1 MGSKQEIGED
11 AIKSILN
18 LYGLEET
25 FKEQKEYFNYQG
37 EDGDGYVKI
46 ILSVFLQ
53 NGKRIVLKILHE
65 RGDLL
70 ADRAKIEKQSVFS
83 AFMREHGIKTPV
95 RYMANG
101 KYCNEYIYKNIPCN
115 VTVED
120 WCGEEITEIN
130 TEIAYKIGELMA
142 RMHILSLENHCEI
155 GCGTRFSAAY
165 WNDVDAFP
173 QFCELCQNEHL
184 DQEIVAQIKKL
195 RDEKLE
201 AIRAVWDTLPKAAV
215 QGDISINNLVYN
227 EEELIVFDYNN
238 AGDEVLI
245 SDLVMEGLLTAY
257 EMDLPDGT
265 DPVCREQLF
274 PALLRGYLSVRRL
287 SREEAATAWLAYTL
301 YHALW
306 FSRIVYNEDS
316 LQKLIQKEDYASANR
331 LLRQMLVDM
340 TEQDDGRF
348 RLHFVRKDGLPANE
362 I

>member
-1 MGSKQEIGED
+1 MENKQDVLKD
-11 AIKSILN
+11 AIKSILQQ
-18 LYGLEET
+18 YGFEET
-25 FKEQKEYFNYQG
+25 FKEQKEYISYDG
-37 EDGDGYVKI
+37 EDGDGLVKI
-46 ILSVFLQ
+46 ILSVLLES
-53 NGKRIVLKILHE
+53 GKRVVIKILHE
-65 RGDLL
+65 QEDLL
-70 ADRAKIEKQSVFS
+70 AERNKIERQS
-83 AFMREHGIKTPV
+83 AFSEFMQKHGIKTPTH
-95 RYMANG
+95 YMSDG
-101 KYCNEYIYKNIPCN
+101 TYCSEYLYHGIPCN

-120 WCGEEITEIN
+120 WCGEEIKEID
-130 TEIAYKIGELMA
+130 TGISYKIGELMA
-142 RMHILSLENHCEI
+142 RMHSISLENHCEI
-155 GCGTRFSAAY
+155 GCGTLFSAAY

-173 QFCELCQNEHL
+173 RFCEIGKNEHL
-184 DQEIVAQIKKL
+184 NQEIVEEIKKL
-195 RDEKLE
+195 HDEKLE

-227 EEELIVFDYNN
+227 EEGLIVFDYNN

-274 PALLRGYLSVRRL
+274 PALLSGYLSVRKL

-340 TEQDDGRF
+340 TEPDDGRF
-348 RLHFVRKDGLPANE
+348 RLHF
-362 I
+362 